1 MLELRA
7 ESEVLKTAPFGTV
20 TLSQDIFSLLTCDR
34 RTARVIKLR
43 RDAVKSIDRMYYG
56 MFNLVRFGDFG
67 KTLIDH

>member
-43 RDAVKSIDRMYYG
+43 RDAVKSIDRMECSI
-56 MFNLVRFGDFG
+56 LSDLAILER
-67 KTLIDH
+67 L